1 MLTKRMAVLG
11 AALVL
16 AALPAVAQQHD
27 MGDMPGMHH
36 PPAPAA
42 GAQTPSSREYQ
53 AEMARMHAAMAVP
66 YTGDAD
72 RDFVAG
78 MIPHHQGAIEMAR
91 TELRHGHDPVL
102 RKLAQ
107 QIILAQDRE
116 IALMR
121 RWQSGA
127 GAR

>member
-1 MLTKRMAVLG
+1 LIKRMAVLG
-11 AALVL
+11 AALIL
-16 AALPAVAQQHD
+16 AALPAAAQQHD
-27 MGDMPGMHH
+27 MSDMPGMHH
-36 PPAPAA
+36 APASGA
-42 GAQTPSSREYQ
+42 GAQAPASREFQ

-66 YTGDAD
+66 YSGDAD
-72 RDFVAG
+72 KDFVAC

-91 TELRHGHDPVL
+91 TELRYGHDPAL

-121 RWQSGA
+121 RWQAAA
-127 GAR
+127 GAH

>member
-1 MLTKRMAVLG
+1 MATKRLAWVA
-11 AALVL
+11 AALIMS
-16 AALPAVAQQHD
+16 ALPAAAQQHD
-27 MGDMPGMHH
+27 MSDMPGMHH
-36 PPAPAA
+36 APASGA
-42 GAQTPSSREYQ
+42 GAQAPASREFQ
-53 AEMARMHAAMAVP
+53 AEMERMHAGMAVP

-72 RDFVAG
+72 KDFVAG

-91 TELRHGHDPVL
+91 TELRYGHDPAL

-121 RWQSGA
+121 RWQAGA

>member
-1 MLTKRMAVLG
+1 MLTKRMALFG
-11 AALVL
+11 AALML
-16 AALPAVAQQHD
+16 AALPAAAQQHD

-36 PPAPAA
+36 APASGA
-42 GAQTPSSREYQ
+42 GAQAPSSREFQ
-53 AEMARMHAAMAVP
+53 AEMERMHAGMAVP

-91 TELRHGHDPVL
+91 TELRYGHDPAL
-102 RKLAQ
+102 RTLAQ

-121 RWQSGA
+121 RWQATA
-127 GAR
+127 GAH

>member
-1 MLTKRMAVLG
+1 MAVLG
-11 AALVL
+11 AALLTL
-16 AALPAVAQQHD
+16 AALPAAAQQHD
-27 MGDMPGMHH
+27 MSDMPGMHH
-36 PPAPAA
+36 APAA
-42 GAQTPSSREYQ
+42 GAGAQAPASREFQ
-53 AEMARMHAAMAVP
+53 AEMERMHAGMAVP

-78 MIPHHQGAIEMAR
+78 MVPHHQGAIEMAR
-91 TELRHGHDPVL
+91 TELRYGHDPVL

-121 RWQSGA
+121 RWQATA
-127 GAR
+127 GAH